1 MPTQILGHSLF
12 ERAVIDLAFATAP
25 VHAPEQIATAN
36 LLEFV
41 DIDGVDVPTL
51 GIEQHLAEKLHAYTR
66 EYAGATQYARQ
77 GPRRRRRDGQHVG
90 DRRRSGSQPRGT

>member
-51 GIEQHLAEKLHAYTR
+51 GIE
-66 EYAGATQYARQ
+66 
-77 GPRRRRRDGQHVG
+77 
-90 DRRRSGSQPRGT
+90 